1 MLRLVALGLVAGA
14 DLGDPGDPGDLVA
27 AEHSSETR
35 QRFEWMEVIHQL
47 MVYPILSHIICWFN
61 YVQLIFRGYFWGF
74 LGIYRGYNGD
84 YPLVN

>member
-14 DLGDPGDPGDLVA
+14 DLGDPGDLVA
-27 AEHSSETR
+27 AEHSSETL

-74 LGIYRGYNGD
+74 LGIMD
-84 YPLVN
+84 FVLKIF